1 MIWKERRIMANIT
14 SQTVYDTEK
23 TKNKAIYEIKQV
35 LKYRFLI
42 QNLVSRDLKVRYKR
56 SALGFIWVM
65 LNPLLTMLITVY
77 VFSQILKVNI
87 VDFPTYALSGLLMF
101 NLFAQGTVA
110 AMSNLTGNGTILS
123 RIYIPPSV
131 FVFSSIGS
139 ALVNMFYAL
148 VPLVIITIGI
158 DHIFPKVG
166 WVLSVIPIA
175 EMTVFAAGMG
185 LIVSA
190 LMVYFRDT
198 FEIYN
203 VLVALLNMATP
214 LFYPYSILSPQL
226 KAIELYNPLY
236 LLIDT
241 FRSILL
247 RGVLPGHRE
256 IFLDFVFSFGTFI
269 IGWLIFTRM
278 EKNFAYQ
285 F

>member
-1 MIWKERRIMANIT
+1 MANIT

-87 VDFPTYALSGLLMF
+87 VHFPTYALSGLLMF

-158 DHIFPKVG
+158 DHIYPKVG
-166 WVLSVIPIA
+166 WVLSVIPIT
-175 EMTVFAAGMG
+175 EMTIFAAGMG

-241 FRSILL
+241 FRAILL
-247 RGVLPGHRE
+247 NGALPGHRE
-256 IFLDFVFSFGTFI
+256 IFFDFVFSFGTFI
-269 IGWLIFTRM
+269 LGWLIFTRM